1 MTANLL
7 QLQEM
12 LRNLDMPSVQKV
24 ASGESGKAAQILG
37 MDEIKRRAEMLGEME
52 AKQGE
57 KQMQEP
63 ALVDQYLAMSQQIM
77 GQPAQ
82 PAPQAPPIQSQG
94 GIMGMMPQDQMQPQM
109 DAPTQMM
116 YGGGSVK
123 KFQTGGGIPP
133 QAKQQMMSFNLYD
146 AIRRAGGREEIIRKI
161 QQEAIRQGV
170 DPNLAVA
177 TAMMESGLDPMQVSP
192 KGAQGLFQ
200 LMPSTQTEVGVS
212 DPFNVDEN
220 ISGGVSYIGKMA
232 ERFNR
237 PEDAIR
243 AYNWGQGN
251 MGRYLSGDASVG
263 RITEETKNY
272 LTRVQTAK
280 NLLDYN
286 PIVDDYT
293 QTAYSPD
300 GVGYFP
306 APDLTM
312 QNPPEYSWLRGY
324 EDLGI
329 SQDVLRSLDLA
340 EQTTPGAA
348 TSYLEGI
355 SKKRKT
361 EDPDFIAQ
369 VEEEVRRQ
377 TQGESTKNFLGL
389 FPGSPRELKAEELRP
404 QIREAMLAGQPVP
417 GRAQNIADPGEDFAP
432 PGPSPVTEYGAINFD
447 APAGSEGKKDTNT
460 KDSSNMLKSGKLQP
474 LFDAMLRGGLEFASG
489 KNIGEAGIA
498 GLNQATTLAQQR
510 RENAR
515 RDAAEKLAERVGE
528 SNIALNKA
536 RAESLGNTYYQ
547 AAEIAQRVLAKDPT
561 FLSAT
566 PSEQQRLLSQ
576 LILSIQSG
584 GLGGGISGIPANTER
599 FNAAFGAM

>member
-1 MTANLL
+1 
-7 QLQEM
+7 M

-24 ASGESGKAAQILG
+24 ASGESGRAAQILG

-57 KQMQEP
+57 RQMQEP

-82 PAPQAPPIQSQG
+82 LAPQAPPIQSQG

-116 YGGGSVK
+116 YGGGSVR

-133 QAKQQMMSFNLYD
+133 QAEQQMKSFNLYN
-146 AIRRAGGREEIIRKI
+146 AIRLGELGDKEEIIRKI

-177 TAMMESGLDPMQVSP
+177 TAMAESGLKPTAKSP

-200 LMPSTQTEVGVS
+200 LMPSTQAELGVS

-220 ISGGVSYIGKMA
+220 IAGGVSYIAKMA
-232 ERFNR
+232 ERFDR

-251 MGRYLSGDASVG
+251 MGKYLSGDASVG
-263 RITEETKNY
+263 RIPEETKDY
-272 LTRVQTAK
+272 LTRVQTIE
-280 NLLDYN
+280 NLLGYN

-293 QTAYSPD
+293 QTAYNPD

-329 SQDVLRSLDLA
+329 PQDTLRALDLA

-361 EDPDFIAQ
+361 EDPEFIAQ

-432 PGPSPVTEYGAINFD
+432 PGPSPITEYGAINFD
-447 APAGSEGKKDTNT
+447 APAGSEGKKDTTT

-515 RDAAEKLAERVGE
+515 KNAAEKLAERVGE
-528 SNIALNKA
+528 STIALNEA

-547 AAEIAQRVLAKDPT
+547 AAEIAQRVLSKDPN

-566 PSEQQRLLSQ
+566 PEEQQRLLSD
-576 LILSIQSG
+576 LISSIQSR